1 MAVFE
6 RSVLGLDLGSH
17 SLKAAEIKISPRS
30 LEPGAFRSQMR
41 ADAEAPWPAQLERFL
56 SSSHSSSRASSKAP
70 AEQIVCALPVS
81 QLSTRRLDFPFSD
94 TRRLD
99 QAVPFE
105 IEAETPFDLD
115 DVFIDWNLIS
125 GDRGHG
131 AVAATLTKRTHVENL
146 LGALAEA
153 NCEPQVLE
161 AEGLVLANLAPIF
174 ELKGTQL
181 IIDIGH
187 AKTTFCA
194 VVEGRALLARTTP
207 AAGRAM
213 TEAMVAESGLAFEDA
228 EAAKHEGGALN
239 PAGPSAGVLAIVDR
253 IAREA
258 MRTLEAAEARD
269 GDRVVAREAE
279 ITLVGGGALLDRID
293 EVLAKRTGLQVARLR
308 MPADAPHASLVQG
321 TDAVVMAPALAL
333 ALRFSGEAAGQLDF
347 RQGEFAYRQNFT
359 ELFGRELRPTLF
371 LAAGLAGLLLLSALT
386 TVVLQH
392 RRESRQQ
399 TAAIALYRDAFPDRS
414 AVPEKPAAALGSELR
429 AAQERAEFLGL
440 YSGDRSALVLLAE
453 LSRAIPSDLAV
464 RITEVNID
472 RNTIRLDVDAEGYE
486 AADRL
491 TEVLAETAPF
501 EGAKVA
507 GSVKTDR
514 RSGGV
519 SFNVS
524 IPLAAG
530 TADGAGFSGRDDA

>member
-17 SLKAAEIKISPRS
+17 SLKAAELKISPRS
-30 LEPGAFRSQMR
+30 LEAGAFRAQPR

-56 SSSHSSSRASSKAP
+56 ALSKVP
-70 AEQIVCALPVS
+70 TEQVVCALPVS

-115 DVFIDWNLIS
+115 DVFIDWSLIS
-125 GDRGHG
+125 GDRTHG
-131 AVAATLTKRTHVENL
+131 AVAATLTKRSHVENM
-146 LGALAEA
+146 LGSLAEA
-153 NCEPQVLE
+153 HCEPQVLE

-174 ELKGTQL
+174 DLGGTQL
-181 IIDIGH
+181 IVDVGH
-187 AKTTFCA
+187 AKTTFC
-194 VVEGRALLARTTP
+194 VVLEGRALLARTTA

-213 TEAMVAESGLAFEDA
+213 TEAMVAESGLTFEEA
-228 EAAKHEGGALN
+228 EVAKHEGGALN
-239 PAGPSAGVLAIVDR
+239 PAGPSAGVLAVVDR

-269 GDRVVAREAE
+269 GDRVVAREAQL
-279 ITLVGGGALLDRID
+279 TLVGGGALLDRLD
-293 EVLAKRTGLQVARLR
+293 EVLAKRTGLPVSRLR
-308 MPADAPHASLVQG
+308 MPADAPHAALVEG
-321 TDAVVMAPALAL
+321 TDAVLFAPALAL
-333 ALRFSGEAAGQLDF
+333 ALRFSGEAAAQLDF
-347 RQGEFAYRQNFT
+347 RQGEFAYRQDLT

-371 LAAGLAGLLLLSALT
+371 LAAGLAALMLVSALT

-399 TAAIALYRDAFPDRS
+399 VAAAALYRDAFPDRT
-414 AVPEKPAAALGSELR
+414 AMPEKPAAALGQELR
-429 AAQERAEFLGL
+429 AAQDRAEFLGL
-440 YSGDRSALVLLAE
+440 YGGDRSALVLLAE
-453 LSRAIPSDLAV
+453 LSRAIPADLAV

-491 TEVLAETAPF
+491 TEVLAETDPF
-501 EGAKVA
+501 QGAKVA

-530 TADGAGFSGRDDA
+530 TADLSGRDDA